1 MIDPKMTSR
10 LKLLGACFR
19 SAVSRLRRHTVALA
33 LGVALVGPAVSRA
46 QEEEVKHDA
55 RLDGY
60 DTKVQVDSDNTAL
73 TWILLLALSAVALG
87 VMFKN
92 AKRSHLD

>member
-1 MIDPKMTSR
+1 MIDPNMTSGR
-10 LKLLGACFR
+10 KLK
-19 SAVSRLRRHTVALA
+19 RLRSLLLAGLWACAVAAAVLSPS
-33 LGVALVGPAVSRA
+33 VARA

-60 DTKVQVDSDNTAL
+60 QSNVVVQSGDSTAL
-73 TWILLLALSAVALG
+73 TWLLLVFLGMVALG

-92 AKRSHLD
+92 AKRTHLD